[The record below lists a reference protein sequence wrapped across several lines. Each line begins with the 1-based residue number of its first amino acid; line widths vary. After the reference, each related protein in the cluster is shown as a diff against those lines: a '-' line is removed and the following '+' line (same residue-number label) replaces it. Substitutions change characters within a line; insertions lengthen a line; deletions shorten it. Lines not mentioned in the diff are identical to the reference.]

1 MVLVSKMVTKTEIIA
16 LAFVEYKFRVCQGLF
31 SIEKALD
38 VIACLEKALNLHKAL
53 KSPRI

>member
-31 SIEKALD
+31 SIEKALNLT
-38 VIACLEKALNLHKAL
+38 ACLEKALNLHKAL
-53 KSPRI
+53 KRP